1 MSVAESKA
9 KAVKNTRTKKVTVA
23 DQAAVKAALEAA
35 PLEHAPLSAFVVSPL
50 NARTIPY
57 SSESVE
63 SMAATIRSVGLLQN
77 LVAHELPDGELAVAA
92 GGRRLTAMNLLLS
105 QQLLTPD
112 YPVAF
117 KRVSEDM
124 AALVSYI
131 ENAQRSD
138 MHAAE
143 QIASFA
149 TLAEQ
154 GKTADQIGAE
164 AGYSTRHVQRMLKL
178 ANLAPL
184 LLKLLADDQ
193 LTVEQCQVLC
203 LEDCQERQVR
213 VYEEAKSGWQNTSA
227 TVLKKL
233 ITDKEISVT
242 DSRFLFVGREA
253 YEAAGGVVRE
263 DLFSQQ
269 DGEGT
274 ADVVLLEA
282 LTVQKLEAMA
292 QEVQAHEGWKW
303 GMGRMKSIW
312 PHRDGL
318 EYSLADEPDPV
329 YIDDEES
336 RIDNLH
342 EKAEECYQSED
353 RAGYCAATDEIDAI
367 ENAAQIRAWS
377 AETRA
382 VAGVVVG
389 FDGSGRLCIQRG
401 VIRLADVQAEKNSEA
416 DQQENTAHASSVSR
430 SEYQRVPDVA
440 EGISL
445 PLLTKMSSERTL
457 AVQAALLQQ
466 QKKAVALLT
475 WQLCRSVFSCG
486 YSRSNPF
493 RISLTVSHSTL
504 TGNAPSG
511 KDGAAYLALA
521 KEHQRLEALLPAGW
535 GEDFTTFFTL
545 SGEALMALMTFCV
558 SCSVDGVQTREC
570 GHTSRSNLIE
580 LEAALGFHMRDWWHP
595 TKAGFFGDLKHTQ
608 IVDALNDAGF
618 TGAASD
624 ATKMKKGDAADLAE
638 DIMRDTRWV
647 PAWMMGPDAEKN
659 TDQTVASETDSDSD
673 NNNDS
678 AQAA

>member
-312 PHRDGL
+312 PYRDGL

-336 RIDNLH
+336 RIDSRRNR
-342 EKAEECYQSED
+342 
-353 RAGYCAATDEIDAI
+353 RAG
-367 ENAAQIRAWS
+367 
-377 AETRA
+377 
-382 VAGVVVG
+382 AG
-389 FDGSGRLCIQRG
+389 
-401 VIRLADVQAEKNSEA
+401 K
-416 DQQENTAHASSVSR
+416 
-430 SEYQRVPDVA
+430 
-440 EGISL
+440 
-445 PLLTKMSSERTL
+445 
-457 AVQAALLQQ
+457 
-466 QKKAVALLT
+466 
-475 WQLCRSVFSCG
+475 
-486 YSRSNPF
+486 
-493 RISLTVSHSTL
+493 
-504 TGNAPSG
+504 
-511 KDGAAYLALA
+511 GAAGGSAA
-521 KEHQRLEALLPAGW
+521 RLRAAG
-535 GEDFTTFFTL
+535 
-545 SGEALMALMTFCV
+545 
-558 SCSVDGVQTREC
+558 
-570 GHTSRSNLIE
+570 
-580 LEAALGFHMRDWWHP
+580 
-595 TKAGFFGDLKHTQ
+595 
-608 IVDALNDAGF
+608 
-618 TGAASD
+618 
-624 ATKMKKGDAADLAE
+624 
-638 DIMRDTRWV
+638 
-647 PAWMMGPDAEKN
+647 
-659 TDQTVASETDSDSD
+659 
-673 NNNDS
+673 
-678 AQAA
+678 